1 MQFCGTAV
9 LKYCSTSVLKYC
21 STVVLYDKKLMALS
35 NSLIS
40 PKTLRYSNFLVLT
53 EYLNALGA
61 LL

>member
-1 MQFCGTAV
+1 MQFCGTTV
-9 LKYCSTSVLKYC
+9 LKYYSTAVLQG
-21 STVVLYDKKLMALS
+21 KKLMALS